1 MSTRRGGGLALLA
14 LAAAVLATFAQ
25 ALLGPRVFFQRDI
38 LSYWYPGMA
47 AFRRA
52 VSEGAWPLWNPH
64 IGFGA
69 PLLAD
74 ASFQI
79 AYPPTWLA
87 LALPLAAYYKLFA
100 AGHCL
105 WAAAGAYLLGR
116 RLGLSPLGAGVAGG
130 AFALSGPFL
139 RPRACSITTPGR
151 PGCRGCSPRWNG

>member
-105 WAAAGAYLLGR
+105 WAAAAPTSSGGA
-116 RLGLSPLGAGVAGG
+116 GLSPLGAGVAGG
-130 AFALSGPFL
+130 AFASRGRFS

-151 PGCRGCSPRWNG
+151 PGCPGCSRRWNG